1 MSYKIEMGLVKTGT
15 PSILG
20 TSAIYE
26 TKEDAEERMNI
37 LFEQYYD
44 FIVDEEK
51 DDIVVNTYK
60 DNQLIIIT
68 SGEYYFTA
76 LLVPYTYNY

>member
-26 TKEDAEERMNI
+26 SKEDAEERMNI